1 MYILKLEEGAVVGSM
16 LNYPKTVPADLA
28 GKYAIVEDEEY
39 TTTGGRGP
47 SLLCREYFSTEEE
60 AQARLQTL

>member
-28 GKYAIVEDEEY
+28 GKYALVDDEEY
-39 TTTGGRGP
+39 TTGGRGP
-47 SLLCREYFSTEEE
+47 SLVRREYFSTEEE